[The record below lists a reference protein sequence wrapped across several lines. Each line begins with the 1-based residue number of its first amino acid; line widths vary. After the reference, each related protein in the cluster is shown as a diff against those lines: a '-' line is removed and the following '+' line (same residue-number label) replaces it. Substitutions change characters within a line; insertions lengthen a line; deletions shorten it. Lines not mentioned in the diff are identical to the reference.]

1 MHKTATINTRIDPT
15 LKKEAEGILSRI
27 GLSAAEAIRLFY
39 SQIKIQKGLPFTLKI
54 PNRETLRAMKDADE
68 GKTSRIEN
76 LDRLFAELKDK

>member
-54 PNRETLRAMKDADE
+54 VNKSDFLSIDLCLATL
-68 GKTSRIEN
+68 
-76 LDRLFAELKDK
+76 F